1 MIVSKRE
8 VSSCDGESDQSVRVT
23 MMTAGSAVVMLTL
36 GRRAFTGLFVV
47 INS

>member
-1 MIVSKRE
+1 MIVSKSE

-23 MMTAGSAVVMLTL
+23 MMAGSAVVMLTL